1 MSQFSI
7 AIPFVLAHEGGFT
20 ESPTGE
26 VVNRG
31 INTDTLH
38 ALGYIGDKAAL
49 TEIVRN
55 LTLAETEAIYKQQY
69 WTFKNPSIPDALDQV
84 VSQAVANKI
93 LDMAVLSGQTTA
105 IKLLQKAVG
114 LIADGHFGPGTLVA
128 ANTFGDA
135 LIPPLIQVWSASLTA
150 IADRK
155 IAGAATAKDTALTA
169 YWTRVKQGWLVRA
182 AWNGA

>member
-1 MSQFSI
+1 M
-7 AIPFVLAHEGGFT
+7 LAHEGGFT
-20 ESPTGE
+20 QSPVGE

-55 LTLAETEAIYKQQY
+55 LTLAETETIYKQQY

-105 IKLLQKAVG
+105 IKLFQKAVG

-135 LIPPLIQVWSASLTA
+135 LIPQLIQVWQESLSG
-150 IADRK
+150 IADGR
-155 IAGAATAKDTALTA
+155 IAQATAKGDTSLVQ
-169 YWTRVKQGWLVRA
+169 YWTRVKTGWLTRA
-182 AWNGA
+182 AWKGV